1 MDVRRV
7 SSLEEELL
15 LLVEVSKRI
24 RARLREVCAERGARD
39 GGSCVG
45 GGG

>member
-1 MDVRRV
+1 MDVSRV
-7 SSLEEELL
+7 SSLEEELAL
-15 LLVEVSKRI
+15 VSKRI